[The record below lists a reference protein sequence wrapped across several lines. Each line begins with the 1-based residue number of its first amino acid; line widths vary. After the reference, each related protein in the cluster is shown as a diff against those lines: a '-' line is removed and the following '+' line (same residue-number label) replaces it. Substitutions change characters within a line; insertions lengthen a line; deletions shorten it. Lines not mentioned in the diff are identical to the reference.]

1 MKTVMINA
9 SPKKKG
15 DVSGH
20 LLQMQRILL
29 HGTVV
34 KEKLRTP
41 GDHDRILEQLQD
53 ADTVVFSMPLYVDG
67 VPSHVLAFM
76 EKMEAFCK
84 KHSLQLQLYVISNGG
99 FIEGNQNRVLMQV
112 FENFCARCK
121 IRWGGGIGIG
131 GGVMVN
137 VMRILLVVYS
147 ILFLLRILTGNLQGG
162 LMQYGKQLLVLLF
175 FHLGIFWCMFR
186 MGLAMRNRESAG
198 LRFTRVL
205 MPSFIFILMAD
216 LFFVL
221 MSIFQG
227 GIFRG
232 WLKKK

>member
-1 MKTVMINA
+1 VKTVMINA

-121 IRWGGGIGIG
+121 IGWGGGIGIG

-186 MGLAMRNRESAG
+186 MGLAMRKRECAG
-198 LRFTRVL
+198 VRFTRVL
-205 MPSFIFILMAD
+205 IPSFIFILMAD